1 MTLAVVRLVTL
12 VQRYP
17 KAIRGQA
24 ISIKLRRQMKN
35 GREIQIFLETFD
47 QLATSGLLNFPQM
60 LIGPKV
66 MFGL

>member
-1 MTLAVVRLVTL
+1 
-12 VQRYP
+12 
-17 KAIRGQA
+17 
-24 ISIKLRRQMKN
+24 MKN

-47 QLATSGLLNFPQM
+47 QLVTSGLLNFPQM